1 MNSED
6 GIVRISM
13 DRLRQLEE
21 IESNLPKKIENAIAE
36 YKKSNLKRL
45 HERDKADPKSVNL
58 RVKRYV
64 EKHKDEINAKRRE
77 KRKQKKLPELVE
89 SYQTKNT
96 KEGSVKQVALADP
109 GHVPSA
115 ISAPLAP
122 SAPSAS
128 DENKDPSIP
137 PTNDDTN
144 KAKPGPKT
152 NITVRVTRLKPPPLP
167 VNLKDVTVRFD
178 K

>member
-1 MNSED
+1 MNSDE
-6 GIVRISM
+6 GIVHISVE
-13 DRLRQLEE
+13 RLRQLEE
-21 IESNLPKKIENAIAE
+21 LESNLPKKIENAIAE

-77 KRKQKKLPELVE
+77 KRKQKKLQELVE
-89 SYQTKNT
+89 SYQTKN
-96 KEGSVKQVALADP
+96 KQEEE
-109 GHVPSA
+109 SA
-115 ISAPLAP
+115 KQQDTTTGNSLSLSLSLP
-122 SAPSAS
+122 AS
-128 DENKDPSIP
+128 NENADPSIAS
-137 PTNDDTN
+137 NADVIH

-152 NITVRVTRLKPPPLP
+152 NITVRVTRLNTPPLP
-167 VNLKDVTVRFD
+167 VKLQDVTVRFD